1 MSSPTE
7 LAVDSADLQQIA
19 SILDGAGST
28 LYGHAA
34 DLEATPDAGQSSGEV
49 AKALLALSSAVAG
62 MGQHIGTLA
71 ESTTA
76 AASDFSSTDGAV
88 GGAFAPP
95 PGPVAP

>member
-1 MSSPTE
+1 MTSPTE

-19 SILDGAGST
+19 SILDGAGSA
-28 LYGHAA
+28 LYGHAS
-34 DLEATPDAGQSSGEV
+34 DLQATPDAGQSSDEV

-62 MGQHIGTLA
+62 LGQHIGTLA

-76 AASDFSSTDGAV
+76 AAADFSSTDRAV

-95 PGPVAP
+95 PGLVAP